1 MKISS
6 KTVSLLQSFAQISPN
21 LLVKVGNKLATR
33 NASNSIQA
41 RAVVDETFPRQF
53 AIYDLSQFLTLLSMS
68 QTPDIE
74 LYEKHLEINHGD
86 GRTHSFYYADD
97 SLVTAP
103 DKKTPELE
111 HLYSF
116 KLTPSDINM
125 IIKTA
130 SVVSA
135 TMMNIVSKNGKVTLF
150 VNDPK
155 NSTAHSFTQPLGDSD
170 KSFDVK
176 MMIDL
181 FKIVPGEYKVHV
193 SHMASQSRGPVLVFF
208 FESTT
213 SDLTYLVAA
222 DSTSKA

>member
-21 LLVKVGNKLATR
+21 LLVKAGNKLATR
-33 NASNSIQA
+33 NAVNSIQA
-41 RAVVDETFPRQF
+41 RAVVEETFPQQF
-53 AIYDLSQFLTLLSMS
+53 AIYDLTQLLTLLSLS

-74 LYEKHLEINHGD
+74 FHEKHLEIKHGQWHH
-86 GRTHSFYYADD
+86 RFNYADE

-103 DKKTPELE
+103 ADNPPQLE

-116 KLTPSDINM
+116 KLTASDINM
-125 IIKTA
+125 IVKTA

-155 NSTAHSFTQPLGDSD
+155 NSTSHSLTQPLGESD
-170 KSFDVK
+170 VSFDVK
-176 MMIDL
+176 MAIDT

-193 SHMASQSRGPVLVFF
+193 SHAI
-208 FESTT
+208 
-213 SDLTYLVAA
+213 A
-222 DSTSKA
+222 

>member
-21 LLVKVGNKLATR
+21 LLVKAGNKLATR
-33 NASNSIQA
+33 NAVNSIQA
-41 RAVVDETFPRQF
+41 RAVVEETFPQQF
-53 AIYDLSQFLTLLSMS
+53 AIYDLTQLLTLLSLS

-74 LYEKHLEINHGD
+74 FHEKHLEIKHG
-86 GRTHSFYYADD
+86 RWRHRFNYADE

-103 DKKTPELE
+103 ADNPPQLE

-116 KLTPSDINM
+116 KLTASDINM
-125 IIKTA
+125 IVKTA

-135 TMMNIVSKNGKVTLF
+135 TMMNIVSKNGEVILS

-155 NSTAHSFTQPLGDSD
+155 NSTAHSLTQPLGESD
-170 KSFDVK
+170 MSFDVK
-176 MMIDL
+176 MAIDT
-181 FKIVPGEYKVHV
+181 FKIVPGDYTVHV
-193 SHMASQSRGPVLVFF
+193 SHAIAKAGKVLVFF

-213 SDLTYLVAA
+213 SELTYLIAA
-222 DSTSKA
+222 DTTSKV